1 MITSSSVTEVVP
13 SKTEIDRNRYTY
25 VSAYYMGKIGIKKII
40 EDPSKSP
47 INTDNRVLIH
57 SYPINNITSNT
68 NNNTNNT
75 NTNTNSYTNNN
86 SSKNRDY
93 QTSKKKLK
101 NHNSVSPNIIHI
113 QSSSNYKY
121 YKNKSNQ
128 RLNIIKK
135 ANLKPSL
142 TQTKLANKNFSN
154 SSSNFH
160 VYTNAH
166 KNSKYIKA
174 KSYSKKKIKSKSS
187 NKLVKERKDLK
198 LKVGMIKSHSGN
210 SSCIFTSM
218 SPMTKKR
225 QKKKYSMSNTMIN
238 DINNT
243 NNTNMNSSKKS
254 VINDTY
260 IKNGNLSS
268 NNINPNILKLISNS
282 NSNEDMK
289 IINDKKN
296 NNENNK
302 EKSDTPVNPV
312 NYLRVRK
319 RSDLQNHFNNKNNMS
334 KIESTPLL
342 NNKTEIK
349 LSSPPSSFIFNE
361 NSEKRPYLLEKQ
373 KNNICLDG
381 NISTEDCANI
391 IDSNFIPK
399 LNLESCKRINNTND
413 NVLFQEKIKNKEVK
427 MNNTSDKKDKGDEG
441 DSGHLIINN
450 LNISDN
456 VSKTNIK
463 NNESVIDSKNKEKE
477 KEINLEKKI
486 EKNKVIK
493 TSNNKSNYKNNVKQ
507 NRVLYKSNTNNYGII
522 SYKNNINSNNITSY
536 KNILTEEN
544 IRNNIRS
551 CKKNSNNSKILSS
564 KSKSKYQNIKRIN
577 YSLSNNKSKV
587 KKKENKY
594 KVIQI
599 QSNRN
604 KTTENANYKCK
615 FNNLYKKVK
624 EVNKDKNE
632 NQIEKEKKEEIDFEG
647 PEEMHYFMVNL
658 TINYR
663 LLNEKF

>member
-1 MITSSSVTEVVP
+1 MITSAPVTDVIP
-13 SKTEIDRNRYTY
+13 SKTEIDKNRYTY

-47 INTDNRVLIH
+47 INTDNRAIIH
-57 SYPINNITSNT
+57 SYPINNITNNT

-75 NTNTNSYTNNN
+75 NTNTNSNTNNN
-86 SSKNRDY
+86 SSKNRDT

-101 NHNSVSPNIIHI
+101 NHYSVSPNIIHI

-135 ANLKPSL
+135 SNLKPSL
-142 TQTKLANKNFSN
+142 TQIKFANKHFSK

-166 KNSKYIKA
+166 KSSNYLKA

-187 NKLVKERKDLK
+187 NKLIKERKDIK

-218 SPMTKKR
+218 SPINKKR

-243 NNTNMNSSKKS
+243 NNTNMNSFKRS
-254 VINDTY
+254 VNDTTY
-260 IKNGNLSS
+260 IKTGNLSS
-268 NNINPNILKLISNS
+268 NNLNPNIIKLIPKEEMKKI
-282 NSNEDMK
+282 NE
-289 IINDKKN
+289 KKN
-296 NNENNK
+296 IENNT
-302 EKSDTPVNPV
+302 EKNDNVV

-319 RSDLQNHFNNKNNMS
+319 RSDLQNNFNHKKNMS
-334 KIESTPLL
+334 NIESTPLL

-361 NSEKRPYLLEKQ
+361 NSEKRPYFFEKQ
-373 KNNICLDG
+373 KNNICIDE
-381 NISTEDCANI
+381 NISSEDCANI

-399 LNLESCKRINNTND
+399 LNLESCKRVTNTNA
-413 NVLFQEKIKNKEVK
+413 NVLLEEKVKNNDIKE
-427 MNNTSDKKDKGDEG
+427 NNNDDNRIDGENSE
-441 DSGHLIINN
+441 HLIISNI
-450 LNISDN
+450 NISN
-456 VSKTNIK
+456 NGSKINIK
-463 NNESVIDSKNKEKE
+463 NESEIDSKNKEKE
-477 KEINLEKKI
+477 IDKKVD
-486 EKNKVIK
+486 KNKVLK
-493 TSNNKSNYKNNVKQ
+493 TSNNITNYKSNVKQ
-507 NRVLYKSNTNNYGII
+507 NRVLNKSNSNNNYGII
-522 SYKNNINSNNITSY
+522 SFKNKNSSSNNITSY
-536 KNILTEEN
+536 KIISTEGN

-551 CKKNSNNSKILSS
+551 SKKNRSNSKILSS
-564 KSKSKYQNIKRIN
+564 KSKNKYQNIKRIN
-577 YSLSNNKSKV
+577 CSLSNNKSKV

-604 KTTENANYKCK
+604 KTTENSNYKYK
-615 FNNLYKKVK
+615 NNNLHKKVK
-624 EVNKDKNE
+624 EIYRSKNE
-632 NQIEKEKKEEIDFEG
+632 NQKEKEKEKKEEIDFES

-663 LLNEKF
+663 LLNENF

>member
-1 MITSSSVTEVVP
+1 MITSSPVTEVIA
-13 SKTEIDRNRYTY
+13 SKTDIDKNRYTY

-57 SYPINNITSNT
+57 SYPINNITNNT

-75 NTNTNSYTNNN
+75 NTNTNSNTNNN
-86 SSKNRDY
+86 SSKNRDT

-113 QSSSNYKY
+113 QPSSNYKY

-135 ANLKPSL
+135 SNLKPSL
-142 TQTKLANKNFSN
+142 TQIKFANKHFSK

-166 KNSKYIKA
+166 KKSNYLKA
-174 KSYSKKKIKSKSS
+174 KSYSKKKVKSKSS
-187 NKLVKERKDLK
+187 NKLIKERKDIK
-198 LKVGMIKSHSGN
+198 LKVGMVKSHSGN

-218 SPMTKKR
+218 SPITKKR

-243 NNTNMNSSKKS
+243 NTNSFKRS
-254 VINDTY
+254 VNDTY

-268 NNINPNILKLISNS
+268 NNLNPNIMKLISNEDIK
-282 NSNEDMK
+282 NINE
-289 IINDKKN
+289 KKN
-296 NNENNK
+296 INENK
-302 EKSDTPVNPV
+302 TEKNDNVV

-319 RSDLQNHFNNKNNMS
+319 RSDLQNNINNHKNNMT

-349 LSSPPSSFIFNE
+349 LSSPPASFIFNE
-361 NSEKRPYLLEKQ
+361 NSEKRSYLFEQQ
-373 KNNICLDG
+373 KNNICLDE
-381 NISTEDCANI
+381 NISSEDCANI

-399 LNLESCKRINNTND
+399 LNLESCKRITNTNA
-413 NVLFQEKIKNKEVK
+413 NILFQEKIKNKDIKV
-427 MNNTSDKKDKGDEG
+427 NNTNDKRLGGEN
-441 DSGHLIINN
+441 SENLIINN
-450 LNISDN
+450 KILNISSN
-456 VSKTNIK
+456 VSKINIK
-463 NNESVIDSKNKEKE
+463 NDSEIDSKNREKE
-477 KEINLEKKI
+477 VIIDKI
-486 EKNKVIK
+486 VEKNKVIK
-493 TSNNKSNYKNNVKQ
+493 TSNNISNYKSNVKQ
-507 NRVLYKSNTNNYGII
+507 KRILNKSNTNNYGII
-522 SYKNNINSNNITSY
+522 SFKNKNSSNNITSY
-536 KNILTEEN
+536 KNISTEEN
-544 IRNNIRS
+544 VRNNIRS
-551 CKKNSNNSKILSS
+551 SQKKRNNSKISFS
-564 KSKSKYQNIKRIN
+564 KSKNKYQNIKRIN

-604 KTTENANYKCK
+604 KTTENSNYKYQN
-615 FNNLYKKVK
+615 NNLHKKVK
-624 EVNKDKNE
+624 EVNKNEYKKDK
-632 NQIEKEKKEEIDFEG
+632 KDKKEEIDFES

-663 LLNEKF
+663 LLNENF

>member
-1 MITSSSVTEVVP
+1 MITSAPVTDVIP
-13 SKTEIDRNRYTY
+13 SKTEIDKNRYTY

-47 INTDNRVLIH
+47 INTDNRAIIH
-57 SYPINNITSNT
+57 SYPINNITNNT

-75 NTNTNSYTNNN
+75 NTNTNSNTNNN
-86 SSKNRDY
+86 SSKNRDI

-101 NHNSVSPNIIHI
+101 NHYSVSPNIIHI

-135 ANLKPSL
+135 SNLKPSL
-142 TQTKLANKNFSN
+142 TQIKFANKHFSK

-166 KNSKYIKA
+166 KSSNYIKA

-187 NKLVKERKDLK
+187 NKLIKERKDIK

-218 SPMTKKR
+218 SPINKKR
-225 QKKKYSMSNTMIN
+225 QKKKYSLSNTMIN

-243 NNTNMNSSKKS
+243 NNTNMNSFKRS
-254 VINDTY
+254 INDTTY
-260 IKNGNLSS
+260 IKTGNLSS
-268 NNINPNILKLISNS
+268 NNLNTNIIKLIPK
-282 NSNEDMK
+282 EDMK
-289 IINDKKN
+289 KINEKKN
-296 NNENNK
+296 IEDNT
-302 EKSDTPVNPV
+302 EKNDNVV

-319 RSDLQNHFNNKNNMS
+319 RSDLQNNYNHKKNMS
-334 KIESTPLL
+334 NIESTPFL

-361 NSEKRPYLLEKQ
+361 NSEKRPYFFEKQ
-373 KNNICLDG
+373 KNNICIDE
-381 NISTEDCANI
+381 NISSEDCANI

-399 LNLESCKRINNTND
+399 LNLDSCKRVTNTNT
-413 NVLFQEKIKNKEVK
+413 NVLLEEKVKN
-427 MNNTSDKKDKGDEG
+427 NNANRIDGGNSE
-441 DSGHLIINN
+441 HLIISNI
-450 LNISDN
+450 NISN
-456 VSKTNIK
+456 NGSKINIK
-463 NNESVIDSKNKEKE
+463 NESEIDSKNKE
-477 KEINLEKKI
+477 INIDKKVD
-486 EKNKVIK
+486 KNKVLK
-493 TSNNKSNYKNNVKQ
+493 TSNNITNYKSNVKQ
-507 NRVLYKSNTNNYGII
+507 NRVLIKSNSNSNNNYGII
-522 SYKNNINSNNITSY
+522 SFKNKNSSSNNITSY
-536 KNILTEEN
+536 KIISTEGN

-551 CKKNSNNSKILSS
+551 SKKNRSNSKILSS
-564 KSKSKYQNIKRIN
+564 KSKNKYQNLKRIN
-577 YSLSNNKSKV
+577 CSLSSNKSKV

-604 KTTENANYKCK
+604 KTTENSNYKYK
-615 FNNLYKKVK
+615 NNNNLHKKVK
-624 EVNKDKNE
+624 EIYKSKNE
-632 NQIEKEKKEEIDFEG
+632 NLKEKEKEKKEEIDFES

-663 LLNEKF
+663 FLNENF

>member
-1 MITSSSVTEVVP
+1 MITSAPVTDVIP
-13 SKTEIDRNRYTY
+13 SKNEIDKNRYTY

-47 INTDNRVLIH
+47 INTDNRVIIH
-57 SYPINNITSNT
+57 SYPINNITNNT

-75 NTNTNSYTNNN
+75 NTNTNSNTNNN
-86 SSKNRDY
+86 SSKNRDT

-101 NHNSVSPNIIHI
+101 NHYSVSPNIIHI
-113 QSSSNYKY
+113 QPSSNYKY

-128 RLNIIKK
+128 RLNKIKK
-135 ANLKPSL
+135 TNLKPSL
-142 TQTKLANKNFSN
+142 TQIKFANKHFSK

-166 KNSKYIKA
+166 KNSNYLKA

-187 NKLVKERKDLK
+187 NKLIKERKDIK
-198 LKVGMIKSHSGN
+198 FKVGMIKSHSGN

-218 SPMTKKR
+218 SPISKKR

-243 NNTNMNSSKKS
+243 NNTNTNSFKRS
-254 VINDTY
+254 VNDTTF

-268 NNINPNILKLISNS
+268 NNLNPNIMKLI
-282 NSNEDMK
+282 SNEDMK
-289 IINDKKN
+289 NYNEKKN
-296 NNENNK
+296 IIENNIEKNEN
-302 EKSDTPVNPV
+302 VV

-319 RSDLQNHFNNKNNMS
+319 RSDLQNNFNHKNNMP

-361 NSEKRPYLLEKQ
+361 NSEKRPYLFEKQ
-373 KNNICLDG
+373 KNKLCIDE
-381 NISTEDCANI
+381 NISSEDCANI

-399 LNLESCKRINNTND
+399 LNLESCKRINNN
-413 NVLFQEKIKNKEVK
+413 NSNANALLQEKIKNKDAK
-427 MNNTSDKKDKGDEG
+427 GKNTNDNDNGGDGGNSE
-441 DSGHLIINN
+441 HLIISN
-450 LNISDN
+450 LNISN
-456 VSKTNIK
+456 NGSKINIK
-463 NNESVIDSKNKEKE
+463 NESEIDSKNKEKE
-477 KEINLEKKI
+477 TDMNIDKKVD
-486 EKNKVIK
+486 KNKVLK
-493 TSNNKSNYKNNVKQ
+493 TSNNISNYKSNVKQ
-507 NRVLYKSNTNNYGII
+507 NRVLNKSSTNNYRII
-522 SYKNNINSNNITSY
+522 SFKNNYSNNNITSY
-536 KNILTEEN
+536 KNISTEEN
-544 IRNNIRS
+544 VRSSKKNRNN
-551 CKKNSNNSKILSS
+551 NNSKILSS
-564 KSKSKYQNIKRIN
+564 KSKSKNKYQNIKRIN

-587 KKKENKY
+587 KKKETKY
-594 KVIQI
+594 KVIQF

-604 KTTENANYKCK
+604 KTTENSNFKCK
-615 FNNLYKKVK
+615 NNNLHKKVK
-624 EVNKDKNE
+624 EIYRIKNE
-632 NQIEKEKKEEIDFEG
+632 NLKEKEKKEEIDFDC

-663 LLNEKF
+663 ILNENF

>member
-1 MITSSSVTEVVP
+1 MITSAPVTEVIP
-13 SKTEIDRNRYTY
+13 SKTEIDKNRYTY

-47 INTDNRVLIH
+47 INTDNRAIIH
-57 SYPINNITSNT
+57 SYPINNITNNT

-75 NTNTNSYTNNN
+75 NTNTNSNTNNN
-86 SSKNRDY
+86 SSKNRDT

-101 NHNSVSPNIIHI
+101 NHYSVSPNIIHI

-135 ANLKPSL
+135 SNLKPSL
-142 TQTKLANKNFSN
+142 TQIKFANKHFSK

-166 KNSKYIKA
+166 KSSNYLKA

-187 NKLVKERKDLK
+187 NKLIKERKDIK

-218 SPMTKKR
+218 SPINKKR

-243 NNTNMNSSKKS
+243 NNTNMNSFKRS
-254 VINDTY
+254 VNDTTY
-260 IKNGNLSS
+260 IKTGNLSS
-268 NNINPNILKLISNS
+268 NNLNPNIIKLIPKEEMKKI
-282 NSNEDMK
+282 NE
-289 IINDKKN
+289 KKN
-296 NNENNK
+296 IENNT
-302 EKSDTPVNPV
+302 EKNDNVV

-319 RSDLQNHFNNKNNMS
+319 RSDLQNNFNHKKNMS
-334 KIESTPLL
+334 NIESTPLL

-361 NSEKRPYLLEKQ
+361 ISEKRPYFFEKQ
-373 KNNICLDG
+373 KNNICIDE
-381 NISTEDCANI
+381 NISSEDYANI

-399 LNLESCKRINNTND
+399 LNLESCKRVTNTNA
-413 NVLFQEKIKNKEVK
+413 NVLLEEKVKNNDIKEK
-427 MNNTSDKKDKGDEG
+427 NNEDNRIDRENSE
-441 DSGHLIINN
+441 HLIISNI
-450 LNISDN
+450 NISN
-456 VSKTNIK
+456 NGSKINIK
-463 NNESVIDSKNKEKE
+463 NESEIDSKNKEKE
-477 KEINLEKKI
+477 IDKKVD
-486 EKNKVIK
+486 KDKVLK
-493 TSNNKSNYKNNVKQ
+493 TSNNITNYKSNVKQ
-507 NRVLYKSNTNNYGII
+507 NRVLNKSNSNNNYGII
-522 SYKNNINSNNITSY
+522 SFKNKNSSSNNITSY
-536 KNILTEEN
+536 KIISTEGN

-551 CKKNSNNSKILSS
+551 SKKNRSNSKILSS
-564 KSKSKYQNIKRIN
+564 KSKNKYQNIKRIN
-577 YSLSNNKSKV
+577 CSLSNNKSKV

-604 KTTENANYKCK
+604 KTTENSNYKYK
-615 FNNLYKKVK
+615 NNNLHKKVK
-624 EVNKDKNE
+624 EIYRSKNE
-632 NQIEKEKKEEIDFEG
+632 NQKEKEKKEEIDFES

-663 LLNEKF
+663 LLNENF

>member
-1 MITSSSVTEVVP
+1 MITSAPVTDVIP
-13 SKTEIDRNRYTY
+13 SKTEIDKNRYTY

-47 INTDNRVLIH
+47 INTDNRAIIH
-57 SYPINNITSNT
+57 SYPINNITNNT

-75 NTNTNSYTNNN
+75 NTNTNSNTNNN
-86 SSKNRDY
+86 SSKNKDT

-101 NHNSVSPNIIHI
+101 NHYSVSPNIIHI

-135 ANLKPSL
+135 SNLKPSL
-142 TQTKLANKNFSN
+142 TQIKFANKHFSK

-166 KNSKYIKA
+166 KSSNYIKA

-187 NKLVKERKDLK
+187 NKLIKERKDIK

-218 SPMTKKR
+218 SPINKKR

-243 NNTNMNSSKKS
+243 NNTNMNSFKRS
-254 VINDTY
+254 VNDTTY
-260 IKNGNLSS
+260 IKTGNLSS
-268 NNINPNILKLISNS
+268 NNLNTNIIKLIPK
-282 NSNEDMK
+282 EDMK
-289 IINDKKN
+289 KNNEKKN
-296 NNENNK
+296 IEDNT
-302 EKSDTPVNPV
+302 EKNDNVV

-319 RSDLQNHFNNKNNMS
+319 RSDLQNNYNHKKNMS
-334 KIESTPLL
+334 NIESTPFL

-361 NSEKRPYLLEKQ
+361 NSEKRPYFFEKQ
-373 KNNICLDG
+373 KNNICIDE
-381 NISTEDCANI
+381 NISSEDCANI

-399 LNLESCKRINNTND
+399 LNLESCKRITNTNA
-413 NVLFQEKIKNKEVK
+413 NVLMQENVKNNDIKVK
-427 MNNTSDKKDKGDEG
+427 NNNDNRVDGGNSE
-441 DSGHLIINN
+441 HLIISNI
-450 LNISDN
+450 NISN
-456 VSKTNIK
+456 NGSKINIK
-463 NNESVIDSKNKEKE
+463 NESEIDSKNKE
-477 KEINLEKKI
+477 INIDKKVD
-486 EKNKVIK
+486 KNKVLK
-493 TSNNKSNYKNNVKQ
+493 TSNNITNYKSNVKQ
-507 NRVLYKSNTNNYGII
+507 NRVLIKSNSNNYGII
-522 SYKNNINSNNITSY
+522 SFKNKNSSSNNITSY
-536 KNILTEEN
+536 KIISTEGN

-551 CKKNSNNSKILSS
+551 SKKNRSNSKILSS
-564 KSKSKYQNIKRIN
+564 KSKNKYQNIKRIN
-577 YSLSNNKSKV
+577 CSLSNNKSKV

-604 KTTENANYKCK
+604 KTTENSNYKCK
-615 FNNLYKKVK
+615 NNNLHIKVK
-624 EVNKDKNE
+624 EIYRSKNE
-632 NQIEKEKKEEIDFEG
+632 NQKEKEKKEEIDFEN

-663 LLNEKF
+663 FLNENF

>member
-1 MITSSSVTEVVP
+1 MITTSPGTEIIP
-13 SKTEIDRNRYTY
+13 SKTDIDKNRYTY

-57 SYPINNITSNT
+57 SYPINNISNNT

-75 NTNTNSYTNNN
+75 NTNTNSNTNNN
-86 SSKNRDY
+86 SSKNKDT

-101 NHNSVSPNIIHI
+101 NHYSVSPNIIHI
-113 QSSSNYKY
+113 QSSSSNYKY

-135 ANLKPSL
+135 TNLKPSL
-142 TQTKLANKNFSN
+142 TQIKFANKHFSK

-166 KNSKYIKA
+166 KNSNYIKA

-187 NKLVKERKDLK
+187 NKLIKERKDIK

-218 SPMTKKR
+218 SPINKKR
-225 QKKKYSMSNTMIN
+225 QKKKYSLSNTMVN

-243 NNTNMNSSKKS
+243 NNTNTNSFKRS
-254 VINDTY
+254 VNVNDTY

-268 NNINPNILKLISNS
+268 NNLNPNIMKLI
-282 NSNEDMK
+282 SNEDMK
-289 IINDKKN
+289 NITEKKN
-296 NNENNK
+296 IIENNT
-302 EKSDTPVNPV
+302 EKSGNVV

-319 RSDLQNHFNNKNNMS
+319 RSDLQNNFIHKNNMS

-361 NSEKRPYLLEKQ
+361 NTEKRPYLFEKQ
-373 KNNICLDG
+373 KNNICLDA
-381 NISTEDCANI
+381 NISSEDCVNI

-399 LNLESCKRINNTND
+399 LNLESCKRINGTNA
-413 NVLFQEKIKNKEVK
+413 NALLQEKIKKKADDEYNKIYRE
-427 MNNTSDKKDKGDEG
+427 NSDHFIMG
-441 DSGHLIINN
+441 N
-450 LNISDN
+450 LNISN
-456 VSKTNIK
+456 NGSKVNIK
-463 NNESVIDSKNKEKE
+463 NESEIDSKNKEKDIGMDK
-477 KEINLEKKI
+477 KE
-486 EKNKVIK
+486 EKNKVLK
-493 TSNNKSNYKNNVKQ
+493 SSNNISNYKSNVKQ
-507 NRVLYKSNTNNYGII
+507 NRVLSKSNTNNYGFI
-522 SYKNNINSNNITSY
+522 SFKNKTSSNNITSY
-536 KNILTEEN
+536 KNMSTEAN
-544 IRNNIRS
+544 LRSNIRS
-551 CKKNSNNSKILSS
+551 SQKNRNYNGSKILSS
-564 KSKSKYQNIKRIN
+564 KSKSKNKYQNTKRIN

-594 KVIQI
+594 RVIQY

-604 KTTENANYKCK
+604 KTTENSNFKCIN
-615 FNNLYKKVK
+615 NNLHKKVK
-624 EVNKDKNE
+624 EVNKNKNE
-632 NQIEKEKKEEIDFEG
+632 HQKEKEKKEVIDFDS

-663 LLNEKF
+663 LLNENF

>member
-1 MITSSSVTEVVP
+1 MITSAPVTDVIP
-13 SKTEIDRNRYTY
+13 SKTEIDKNRYTY

-47 INTDNRVLIH
+47 INTDNRAIIH
-57 SYPINNITSNT
+57 SYPINNITNNT

-75 NTNTNSYTNNN
+75 NTNTNSNTNNN
-86 SSKNRDY
+86 SSKNRDI

-101 NHNSVSPNIIHI
+101 NHYSVSPNIIHI

-135 ANLKPSL
+135 SNLKPSL
-142 TQTKLANKNFSN
+142 TQIKFANKHFSK

-166 KNSKYIKA
+166 KSSNYIKA

-187 NKLVKERKDLK
+187 NKLIKERKDIK

-218 SPMTKKR
+218 SPINKKR
-225 QKKKYSMSNTMIN
+225 QKKKYSMSNTMVN

-243 NNTNMNSSKKS
+243 NNTNMNSFKRS
-254 VINDTY
+254 VNDTTY

-268 NNINPNILKLISNS
+268 NNINPNIIKLIPK
-282 NSNEDMK
+282 EDMK
-289 IINDKKN
+289 KINEKKN
-296 NNENNK
+296 IIENNT
-302 EKSDTPVNPV
+302 EKSDNVV

-319 RSDLQNHFNNKNNMS
+319 RSDLQNNFNYKNNMS
-334 KIESTPLL
+334 NIESTPLL

-361 NSEKRPYLLEKQ
+361 NSEKRPYFFEKQ
-373 KNNICLDG
+373 KNNICIDE
-381 NISTEDCANI
+381 NISSEDCANI

-399 LNLESCKRINNTND
+399 LNLESCKRITNTNA
-413 NVLFQEKIKNKEVK
+413 NVLMQENVKNNDIKVK
-427 MNNTSDKKDKGDEG
+427 NNNDNRVDGGNSE
-441 DSGHLIINN
+441 HLIISN
-450 LNISDN
+450 LNISN
-456 VSKTNIK
+456 NGSKINIK
-463 NNESVIDSKNKEKE
+463 NESEIDSKNKE
-477 KEINLEKKI
+477 INIDKKVD
-486 EKNKVIK
+486 KNKVLK
-493 TSNNKSNYKNNVKQ
+493 TSNNITNYKSNVKQ
-507 NRVLYKSNTNNYGII
+507 NRVLIKSNSNNYGII
-522 SYKNNINSNNITSY
+522 SFKNKNSSSNNITSY
-536 KNILTEEN
+536 KNISTEGN

-551 CKKNSNNSKILSS
+551 SKKNRSNSKILSS
-564 KSKSKYQNIKRIN
+564 KSKNKYQNIKRIN
-577 YSLSNNKSKV
+577 CSLSNNKSKV

-604 KTTENANYKCK
+604 KTTENSNYKCK
-615 FNNLYKKVK
+615 NNNLHIKVK
-624 EVNKDKNE
+624 EIYRSKNE
-632 NQIEKEKKEEIDFEG
+632 NQKEKEKKEEIDFEN

-663 LLNEKF
+663 FLNENF

>member
-1 MITSSSVTEVVP
+1 MITTSPGTEIIP
-13 SKTEIDRNRYTY
+13 SKTDIDKNRYTY

-57 SYPINNITSNT
+57 SYPINNISNNT

-75 NTNTNSYTNNN
+75 NTNTNSNTNNN
-86 SSKNRDY
+86 SSKNKDT

-101 NHNSVSPNIIHI
+101 NHYSVSPNIIHI
-113 QSSSNYKY
+113 QSSSSNYKY

-135 ANLKPSL
+135 TNLKPSL
-142 TQTKLANKNFSN
+142 TQIKFANKHFSK

-166 KNSKYIKA
+166 KNSNYIKA

-187 NKLVKERKDLK
+187 NKLIKERKDIK

-218 SPMTKKR
+218 SPINKKR
-225 QKKKYSMSNTMIN
+225 QKKKYSLSNTMIN

-243 NNTNMNSSKKS
+243 NNTNTNSFKRS
-254 VINDTY
+254 VNVNDTY

-268 NNINPNILKLISNS
+268 NNLNPNIMKLISS
-282 NSNEDMK
+282 EEMK
-289 IINDKKN
+289 NITEKKN
-296 NNENNK
+296 IIENNT
-302 EKSDTPVNPV
+302 EKSGNGNVV

-319 RSDLQNHFNNKNNMS
+319 RSDLQNNFIHKNNMS

-361 NSEKRPYLLEKQ
+361 NTEKRPYLFEKQ
-373 KNNICLDG
+373 KNNICLDA
-381 NISTEDCANI
+381 NISSEDCVNI

-399 LNLESCKRINNTND
+399 LNLESCKRINGTNA
-413 NVLFQEKIKNKEVK
+413 NALLQEKIKKKTDDEYNKIYME
-427 MNNTSDKKDKGDEG
+427 NSDHFIMG
-441 DSGHLIINN
+441 N
-450 LNISDN
+450 LNISN
-456 VSKTNIK
+456 NGSKVNIK
-463 NNESVIDSKNKEKE
+463 NESEIDSKNKEKE
-477 KEINLEKKI
+477 IGVDKKE
-486 EKNKVIK
+486 EKNKVLK
-493 TSNNKSNYKNNVKQ
+493 SGNNISNYKSNVKQ
-507 NRVLYKSNTNNYGII
+507 NRVLSKSNTNNYGFI
-522 SYKNNINSNNITSY
+522 SFKNKTSSNNITSY
-536 KNILTEEN
+536 KNMSTEAN
-544 IRNNIRS
+544 LRSNIRS
-551 CKKNSNNSKILSS
+551 SQKNRNYNGSKILSS
-564 KSKSKYQNIKRIN
+564 KSKSKNKYQNIKRIN

-587 KKKENKY
+587 KKKEKKY
-594 KVIQI
+594 RVIQY

-604 KTTENANYKCK
+604 KTTENSNFKCIN
-615 FNNLYKKVK
+615 NNLHKKVK
-624 EVNKDKNE
+624 EVKKNKNE
-632 NQIEKEKKEEIDFEG
+632 HQKEKEKKEEIDFDS

-663 LLNEKF
+663 LLNENF

>member
-1 MITSSSVTEVVP
+1 MITSAPVTDVIP
-13 SKTEIDRNRYTY
+13 SKTEIDKNRYTY

-47 INTDNRVLIH
+47 INTDNRVIIH
-57 SYPINNITSNT
+57 SFPINNITNNT

-75 NTNTNSYTNNN
+75 NTNTNSNTNNN
-86 SSKNRDY
+86 SSKNRDN

-101 NHNSVSPNIIHI
+101 NHYSVSPNIIHI
-113 QSSSNYKY
+113 QPSSNYKY

-128 RLNIIKK
+128 RLNKIKK
-135 ANLKPSL
+135 TNLKPTL
-142 TQTKLANKNFSN
+142 TQIKFGNKHISK

-166 KNSKYIKA
+166 KNSNYLKA

-187 NKLVKERKDLK
+187 NKLIKERKDIK
-198 LKVGMIKSHSGN
+198 FKVGMIKSHSGN

-218 SPMTKKR
+218 SPINKKR

-243 NNTNMNSSKKS
+243 NNTNTNSFKRS
-254 VINDTY
+254 VNDTTF

-268 NNINPNILKLISNS
+268 NNLNPNIMKLISN
-282 NSNEDMK
+282 EDMNNYK
-289 IINDKKN
+289 EKKN
-296 NNENNK
+296 FIENNI
-302 EKSDTPVNPV
+302 EKSDNVV

-319 RSDLQNHFNNKNNMS
+319 RSDLQNNLNHKNNMP

-361 NSEKRPYLLEKQ
+361 NSEKRPYLFEKQ
-373 KNNICLDG
+373 KNKLCIDE
-381 NISTEDCANI
+381 NISSEDCANI

-399 LNLESCKRINNTND
+399 LNLESCKRINNTNS
-413 NVLFQEKIKNKEVK
+413 NANALLQEKIKNKDAK
-427 MNNTSDKKDKGDEG
+427 GKNTYDNDNGGDGGNSE
-441 DSGHLIINN
+441 HLIISN
-450 LNISDN
+450 LNISN
-456 VSKTNIK
+456 NGSKINIK
-463 NNESVIDSKNKEKE
+463 NESEIDSKNKEKE
-477 KEINLEKKI
+477 TDVNVDKKL
-486 EKNKVIK
+486 EKNKVLK
-493 TSNNKSNYKNNVKQ
+493 TSNNISNYKSNVKQ
-507 NRVLYKSNTNNYGII
+507 NRVLNKSNTNNYRII
-522 SYKNNINSNNITSY
+522 SFKNNYSNNNITSY
-536 KNILTEEN
+536 KNISTEEN
-544 IRNNIRS
+544 VRS
-551 CKKNSNNSKILSS
+551 SKKNRNNSKILSS
-564 KSKSKYQNIKRIN
+564 KSKSKNKYQNIKRIN

-594 KVIQI
+594 KVIQFK
-599 QSNRN
+599 SNRN
-604 KTTENANYKCK
+604 KTTENSNFKCK
-615 FNNLYKKVK
+615 NNKLHKKVK
-624 EVNKDKNE
+624 EVYRIKNE
-632 NQIEKEKKEEIDFEG
+632 NLKEKEKEKKEELDFDC

-663 LLNEKF
+663 ILNENF

>member
-1 MITSSSVTEVVP
+1 MITTSPGTEIIP
-13 SKTEIDRNRYTY
+13 SKADIDKNRYTY

-57 SYPINNITSNT
+57 SYPINNISNNT

-75 NTNTNSYTNNN
+75 NTNTNSNTNNN
-86 SSKNRDY
+86 SSKNKDT

-101 NHNSVSPNIIHI
+101 NHYSVSPNIIHI
-113 QSSSNYKY
+113 QSSSSNYKY

-135 ANLKPSL
+135 TNLKPSL
-142 TQTKLANKNFSN
+142 TQIKFANKHFSK

-166 KNSKYIKA
+166 KNSNYIKA

-187 NKLVKERKDLK
+187 NKLIKERKDIK

-210 SSCIFTSM
+210 SSCIFTSL
-218 SPMTKKR
+218 SPINKKR
-225 QKKKYSMSNTMIN
+225 QKKKYSLSNTMVN

-243 NNTNMNSSKKS
+243 NNTNTNSFKRS
-254 VINDTY
+254 VNVNDTY

-268 NNINPNILKLISNS
+268 NNLNPNIMKLI
-282 NSNEDMK
+282 SNEDMK
-289 IINDKKN
+289 NITEKKN
-296 NNENNK
+296 IIENNT
-302 EKSDTPVNPV
+302 EKSGNVV

-319 RSDLQNHFNNKNNMS
+319 RSDLQNNFIHKNNMS

-361 NSEKRPYLLEKQ
+361 NTEKRPYLFEKQ
-373 KNNICLDG
+373 KNNICLDA
-381 NISTEDCANI
+381 NISSEDCVNI

-399 LNLESCKRINNTND
+399 LNLESCKRINGTNA
-413 NVLFQEKIKNKEVK
+413 NALLQEKIKKKTDDEYNKIYME
-427 MNNTSDKKDKGDEG
+427 NSDHFIMG
-441 DSGHLIINN
+441 N
-450 LNISDN
+450 LNISN
-456 VSKTNIK
+456 NGSKVNIK
-463 NNESVIDSKNKEKE
+463 NESEIDSKNKEKE
-477 KEINLEKKI
+477 IGVDKKE
-486 EKNKVIK
+486 EKNKVLK
-493 TSNNKSNYKNNVKQ
+493 SGNNISNYKSNVKQ
-507 NRVLYKSNTNNYGII
+507 NRVLSKSNTNNYGFI
-522 SYKNNINSNNITSY
+522 SFKNKTSSNNITSY
-536 KNILTEEN
+536 KNMSTEAN
-544 IRNNIRS
+544 LRSNIRS
-551 CKKNSNNSKILSS
+551 SQKNRNYNGSKILSS
-564 KSKSKYQNIKRIN
+564 KSKSKNKYQNIKRIN

-587 KKKENKY
+587 KKKEKKY
-594 KVIQI
+594 RVIQY

-604 KTTENANYKCK
+604 KTTENSNFKCIN
-615 FNNLYKKVK
+615 NNLHKKVK
-624 EVNKDKNE
+624 EVKKNKNE
-632 NQIEKEKKEEIDFEG
+632 HQKEKEKKEEIDFDS

-663 LLNEKF
+663 LLNENF

>member
-1 MITSSSVTEVVP
+1 MITSAPVTDVIP
-13 SKTEIDRNRYTY
+13 SKTEIDKNRYTY

-47 INTDNRVLIH
+47 INTDNRVIIH
-57 SYPINNITSNT
+57 SFPINNITNNT

-75 NTNTNSYTNNN
+75 NTNTNSNTNNN
-86 SSKNRDY
+86 SSKNRDN

-101 NHNSVSPNIIHI
+101 NHYSVSPNIIHI
-113 QSSSNYKY
+113 QPSSNYKY

-128 RLNIIKK
+128 RLNKIKK
-135 ANLKPSL
+135 TNLKPTL
-142 TQTKLANKNFSN
+142 TQIKFGNKHISK

-166 KNSKYIKA
+166 KNSNYLKA

-187 NKLVKERKDLK
+187 NKLIKERKDIK
-198 LKVGMIKSHSGN
+198 FKVGMIKSHSGN

-218 SPMTKKR
+218 SPINKKR

-243 NNTNMNSSKKS
+243 NNTNTNSFKRS
-254 VINDTY
+254 VNDTTF

-268 NNINPNILKLISNS
+268 NNLNPNIMKLISN
-282 NSNEDMK
+282 EDMNNYK
-289 IINDKKN
+289 EKKN
-296 NNENNK
+296 FIENNI
-302 EKSDTPVNPV
+302 EKSDNVV

-319 RSDLQNHFNNKNNMS
+319 RSDLQNNLNHKNNMP

-361 NSEKRPYLLEKQ
+361 KSEKRPYLFEKQ
-373 KNNICLDG
+373 KNKLCIDE
-381 NISTEDCANI
+381 NISSEDCANI

-399 LNLESCKRINNTND
+399 LNLESCKRINNTNS
-413 NVLFQEKIKNKEVK
+413 NANALLQEKIKNKDAK
-427 MNNTSDKKDKGDEG
+427 GKNTYDNDNGGDGGNSE
-441 DSGHLIINN
+441 HLIISN
-450 LNISDN
+450 LNISN
-456 VSKTNIK
+456 NGSKINIK
-463 NNESVIDSKNKEKE
+463 NESEIDSKNKEKE
-477 KEINLEKKI
+477 TDVNVDKKL
-486 EKNKVIK
+486 EKNKVLK
-493 TSNNKSNYKNNVKQ
+493 TSNNISNYKSNVKQ
-507 NRVLYKSNTNNYGII
+507 NRVLNKSNTNNYRII
-522 SYKNNINSNNITSY
+522 SFKNNYSNNNITSY
-536 KNILTEEN
+536 KNISTEEN
-544 IRNNIRS
+544 VRS
-551 CKKNSNNSKILSS
+551 SKKNRNNSKILSS
-564 KSKSKYQNIKRIN
+564 KSKSKNKYQNIKRIN

-594 KVIQI
+594 KVIQFK
-599 QSNRN
+599 SNRN
-604 KTTENANYKCK
+604 KTTQNSNCKCK
-615 FNNLYKKVK
+615 NNNLHKKVK
-624 EVNKDKNE
+624 EVYRIKNE
-632 NQIEKEKKEEIDFEG
+632 NLKEKEKEKKEELDFDC

-663 LLNEKF
+663 ILNENF

>member
-1 MITSSSVTEVVP
+1 MITSAPVTDVIP
-13 SKTEIDRNRYTY
+13 SKTEIDKNRYTY

-47 INTDNRVLIH
+47 INTDNRVIIH
-57 SYPINNITSNT
+57 SFPINNITNNT

-75 NTNTNSYTNNN
+75 NTNTNSNTNNN
-86 SSKNRDY
+86 SSKNRDN

-101 NHNSVSPNIIHI
+101 NHYSVSPNIIHI
-113 QSSSNYKY
+113 QPSSNYKY

-128 RLNIIKK
+128 RLNKIKK
-135 ANLKPSL
+135 TNLKPTL
-142 TQTKLANKNFSN
+142 TQIKFGNKHISK

-166 KNSKYIKA
+166 KNSNYLKA

-187 NKLVKERKDLK
+187 NKLIKERKDIK
-198 LKVGMIKSHSGN
+198 FKVGKIKSHSGN

-218 SPMTKKR
+218 SPINKKR

-243 NNTNMNSSKKS
+243 NNTNTNSFKRS
-254 VINDTY
+254 VNDTTF

-268 NNINPNILKLISNS
+268 NNLNPNIMKLISN
-282 NSNEDMK
+282 EDMNNYK
-289 IINDKKN
+289 EKKN
-296 NNENNK
+296 FIENNI
-302 EKSDTPVNPV
+302 EKSDNVV

-319 RSDLQNHFNNKNNMS
+319 RSDLQNNLNHKNNMP

-361 NSEKRPYLLEKQ
+361 NSEKRPYLFEKQ
-373 KNNICLDG
+373 KNKLCIDE
-381 NISTEDCANI
+381 NISSEDCANI

-399 LNLESCKRINNTND
+399 LNLESCKRINNTNS
-413 NVLFQEKIKNKEVK
+413 NANALLQEKIKNKDAK
-427 MNNTSDKKDKGDEG
+427 GKNTYDNDNGGDGGNSE
-441 DSGHLIINN
+441 HLIISN
-450 LNISDN
+450 LNISN
-456 VSKTNIK
+456 NGSKINIK
-463 NNESVIDSKNKEKE
+463 NESEIDSKNKEKE
-477 KEINLEKKI
+477 TDVNVDKKL
-486 EKNKVIK
+486 EKNKVLK
-493 TSNNKSNYKNNVKQ
+493 TSNNISNYKSNVKQ
-507 NRVLYKSNTNNYGII
+507 NRVLNKSNTNNYRII
-522 SYKNNINSNNITSY
+522 SFKNNYSNNNITSY
-536 KNILTEEN
+536 KNISTEEN
-544 IRNNIRS
+544 VRS
-551 CKKNSNNSKILSS
+551 SKKNRNNSKILSS
-564 KSKSKYQNIKRIN
+564 KSKSKNKYQNIKRIN

-594 KVIQI
+594 KVIQFK
-599 QSNRN
+599 SNRN
-604 KTTENANYKCK
+604 KTTENSNFKCK
-615 FNNLYKKVK
+615 NNKLHKKVK
-624 EVNKDKNE
+624 EVYRIKNE
-632 NQIEKEKKEEIDFEG
+632 NLKEKEKEKKEELDFDC

-663 LLNEKF
+663 ILNENF

>member
-1 MITSSSVTEVVP
+1 MITSAPVTDVIP
-13 SKTEIDRNRYTY
+13 SKTEIDKNRYTY

-40 EDPSKSP
+40 EYPSKSP
-47 INTDNRVLIH
+47 INTDNRVIIH
-57 SYPINNITSNT
+57 SYPINSITNNT

-75 NTNTNSYTNNN
+75 NTNTNSNTNNN
-86 SSKNRDY
+86 SSKNRDT
-93 QTSKKKLK
+93 QISKKKLK
-101 NHNSVSPNIIHI
+101 NYYSVSPNIIHI

-135 ANLKPSL
+135 NNLKPAL
-142 TQTKLANKNFSN
+142 TQIKFANKHLSK

-166 KNSKYIKA
+166 KNSNYLKP

-187 NKLVKERKDLK
+187 NKLIKERKDIK

-218 SPMTKKR
+218 SPINKKR

-243 NNTNMNSSKKS
+243 NNTNTNSFKRS
-254 VINDTY
+254 VNDTTY

-268 NNINPNILKLISNS
+268 NNLNPNIMKLI
-282 NSNEDMK
+282 SNEDMK
-289 IINDKKN
+289 NYNEKKN
-296 NNENNK
+296 IIENK
-302 EKSDTPVNPV
+302 TEKGDNVV

-319 RSDLQNHFNNKNNMS
+319 RSDLQNNFNHKNNMS

-361 NSEKRPYLLEKQ
+361 NSEKRPYLFEKQ
-373 KNNICLDG
+373 KNNLCIDE
-381 NISTEDCANI
+381 NISSEDYANI

-399 LNLESCKRINNTND
+399 LNLESCKRITNTNE
-413 NVLFQEKIKNKEVK
+413 NVLLQEKIKNKDDKV
-427 MNNTSDKKDKGDEG
+427 NNTNDNRIVGDGGNSD
-441 DSGHLIINN
+441 HLIISN
-450 LNISDN
+450 LNISN
-456 VSKTNIK
+456 NGSKVNIK
-463 NNESVIDSKNKEKE
+463 NESEIDSKNKEKE
-477 KEINLEKKI
+477 CEKEINLNKKV
-486 EKNKVIK
+486 EKNKVLK
-493 TSNNKSNYKNNVKQ
+493 TSNNLSNYKNNVKQ
-507 NRVLYKSNTNNYGII
+507 NRVLYKSNTNNYGMI
-522 SYKNNINSNNITSY
+522 SFDNKNSSNNITSY
-536 KNILTEEN
+536 KNISTEEN
-544 IRNNIRS
+544 VRNNIRS
-551 CKKNSNNSKILSS
+551 SQKNRSNSKILSSKS

-594 KVIQI
+594 KVIQF

-604 KTTENANYKCK
+604 KTTENSNYKYK
-615 FNNLYKKVK
+615 KNNLHKKVK
-624 EVNKDKNE
+624 EVYKSKNE
-632 NQIEKEKKEEIDFEG
+632 NLKEKEKEKKEEIDFNS
-647 PEEMHYFMVNL
+647 PEEMHYFLVNL

-663 LLNEKF
+663 LLNENF

>member
-1 MITSSSVTEVVP
+1 MITSTPVTDVIP
-13 SKTEIDRNRYTY
+13 PKSEIDKNRYTY

-40 EDPSKSP
+40 EDPLKSP
-47 INTDNRVLIH
+47 INTDNRVIIH
-57 SYPINNITSNT
+57 SYPINNITNNT

-75 NTNTNSYTNNN
+75 NTNTNSNTNNN
-86 SSKNRDY
+86 SSKNRDT

-101 NHNSVSPNIIHI
+101 NHYSVSPNIIHI

-135 ANLKPSL
+135 NNLKPSL
-142 TQTKLANKNFSN
+142 TQIKFTNKHFSK

-166 KNSKYIKA
+166 KNINYLKA

-187 NKLVKERKDLK
+187 NKLIKERKDIK
-198 LKVGMIKSHSGN
+198 FKVGMIKSHSGN

-218 SPMTKKR
+218 SPINKKR
-225 QKKKYSMSNTMIN
+225 QKKKYSLSNTMIN

-243 NNTNMNSSKKS
+243 NNTNTNSFKRS
-254 VINDTY
+254 VNDTTY

-268 NNINPNILKLISNS
+268 NNLNPNIMKLI
-282 NSNEDMK
+282 SNEDMK
-289 IINDKKN
+289 NYNEKKN
-296 NNENNK
+296 IIENNT
-302 EKSDTPVNPV
+302 EKSNNVV

-319 RSDLQNHFNNKNNMS
+319 RSDIQNNFNHKNNMS

-373 KNNICLDG
+373 KNKLCIDE
-381 NISTEDCANI
+381 NISSEDCANI
-391 IDSNFIPK
+391 IDSNYIPK
-399 LNLESCKRINNTND
+399 LNLESCKRITNTNTNSNIILQQEKINKDAKVENTND
-413 NVLFQEKIKNKEVK
+413 NRI
-427 MNNTSDKKDKGDEG
+427 EG
-441 DSGHLIINN
+441 GNIEHLIISN
-450 LNISDN
+450 LNISN
-456 VSKTNIK
+456 NGSKINIK
-463 NNESVIDSKNKEKE
+463 NDSEIDSKNKEKE
-477 KEINLEKKI
+477 NEKEININKKI
-486 EKNKVIK
+486 EKNKVLK
-493 TSNNKSNYKNNVKQ
+493 TSNNLSNYKNNVKQ
-507 NRVLYKSNTNNYGII
+507 NRVLYKSNTNNYGMI
-522 SYKNNINSNNITSY
+522 SFDNKNSSNNITSY
-536 KNILTEEN
+536 KNISTEEN

-551 CKKNSNNSKILSS
+551 NKKNRSNSKILSS
-564 KSKSKYQNIKRIN
+564 KSKKKYQNIKRIN

-594 KVIQI
+594 KVIKI

-604 KTTENANYKCK
+604 KTTENSYYKYK
-615 FNNLYKKVK
+615 SNNLHKKVK
-624 EVNKDKNE
+624 EVYRSKYE
-632 NQIEKEKKEEIDFEG
+632 NLKEKEKEKKEEIDFDC

-663 LLNEKF
+663 LLNENF